1 MPDDDVELVRELR
14 SGDESALG
22 KLFSAYRPRLLWMV
36 NFRMDKRL
44 KRRLDVDDILQETW
58 MGIAQRLPHFLKQP
72 EAASCYVWM
81 RLVTAQVMMDIYR
94 RHLGTKARDAGRDF
108 SLDQFQN
115 RQATSE
121 SIANFFVARN
131 TSPTQAAAR
140 TEATEQIRQVVA
152 EMDPTDQEVLALRHF
167 EELSNSE
174 VAQVLEIST
183 TAAST
188 RYIRALKKLQEVM
201 QRHPDLA

>member
-22 KLFSAYRPRLLWMV
+22 KLFSAYRPRLLRMV

-72 EAASCYVWM
+72 EAASCYLWM

>member
-22 KLFSAYRPRLLWMV
+22 KLFCAYRPRLLRMV

-152 EMDPTDQEVLALRHF
+152 EMDPTDQEVLALRHY